1 MPRKDEE
8 SWPEHPLFPAEEG
21 EEPHRIE
28 FIQVVRYEHGRALL
42 VPTTFRSGELTSLD
56 QIYQTYGGGLYEL
69 IGRRC
74 SVHDPTAMGR
84 ISAKV
89 RCEIAGPSRPLVI
102 DPNAPP
108 EAPKPPPIV
117 QQLSP
122 PPSAGMSDQVL
133 IAIMNSQAQAQQ
145 ANAQMMMQMFQQAR
159 ADQAAMMTTVMQLG
173 AQQQQTTMGMVSAMM
188 AHRGGGTDEISK
200 IATLFKDLGVLAPK
214 GEGAG
219 DDTESIGGII
229 SNVADIVAGAVELKG
244 AGGVL
249 PNGPP
254 APPGSAAAVLG
265 AGAKQDQMFEAN
277 KKG

>member
-117 QQLSP
+117 QQHTPGGAS
-122 PPSAGMSDQVL
+122 GMSDQVL
-133 IAIMNSQAQAQQ
+133 IAIMQGQQQAQQ
-145 ANAQMMMQMFQQAR
+145 NFATMMLQMFQQGR
-159 ADQAAMMTTVMQLG
+159 TDQAAMMTTLMQMSG
-173 AQQQQTTMGMVSAMM
+173 QQQQSMLGMVTAMM
-188 AHRGGGTDEISK
+188 AQKGGGTDDIAK
-200 IATLFKDLGVLAPK
+200 IAALFKDLGVLSAK
-214 GEGAG
+214 GEGSAE
-219 DDTESIGGII
+219 DTESIGGII

-249 PNGPP
+249 PNGTA

-265 AGAKQDQMFEAN
+265 AGPKTEPVFEIN